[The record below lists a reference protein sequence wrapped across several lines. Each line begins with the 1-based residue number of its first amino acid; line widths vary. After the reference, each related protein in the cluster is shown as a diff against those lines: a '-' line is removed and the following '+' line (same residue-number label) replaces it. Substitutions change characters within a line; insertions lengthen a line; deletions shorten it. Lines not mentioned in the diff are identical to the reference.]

1 MLTNKL
7 LTIYYI
13 FEARKPPTSIY
24 HWQVVFIWEGV
35 RTIMSKTRRNGE
47 GSIRKRSEH
56 CWEVRVSGGIDF
68 LTGKPTRIS
77 RYASTEEEA
86 VQLLHQLSFQ
96 YGTDQVKISN
106 MTLGEWL
113 DLWLTVY
120 MRHSL
125 KQSTYNSYDSYAK
138 NHFKPALGTI
148 RLSDLTTRMLQQ
160 LYNYKLDYESLS
172 PKTIRNLNLYLHK
185 ALSQAK
191 TEGLILTN
199 PTEGINLPRSQK
211 PQIEIL
217 TRDEQARLVQ
227 ASYHHRYGV
236 FIRLVLMT
244 GLRLGEL
251 LGLQWSDIDFR
262 TNLLRVHRTLN
273 RLQKQDIPPDYIG
286 ARTEIVIQE
295 PKSENSVRSIPLLA
309 PIITDLLNWRKV
321 QETDKSTVKG
331 YVESGFIVTN
341 PMGGYIEP
349 RTFSE
354 YYHQILDLAKLRPFT
369 FHALRHTFASR
380 ALEQGMD
387 EKTLSTILGHY
398 SVAFTMDTYAHV
410 LTDHLNQAMSLM
422 EELCHIEQTT
432 PQSLIYPVI
441 VTPANSGYIF
451 QCLDFPEIQLDMP
464 SVEAGVAAVT
474 AALRDAIIAIQFPPA
489 PTNISAIPLLPGQF
503 LIQIAV

>member
-1 MLTNKL
+1 
-7 LTIYYI
+7 
-13 FEARKPPTSIY
+13 
-24 HWQVVFIWEGV
+24 
-35 RTIMSKTRRNGE
+35 MSKTRRNGE

-56 CWEVRVSGGIDF
+56 SWEVRVSGGIDF
-68 LTGKPTRIS
+68 ATGKPTRIS
-77 RYASTEEEA
+77 RYAPTEEEA
-86 VQLLHQLSFQ
+86 VRLLHQLSFQ

-106 MTLGEWL
+106 MTVGEWL
-113 DLWLTVY
+113 DLWLAVY

-138 NHFKPALGTI
+138 NHFKPALGNV

-160 LYNYKLDYESLS
+160 LYNYKLEHEGLS

-191 TEGLILTN
+191 AEGLILTN
-199 PTEGINLPRSQK
+199 PAEGINLPRSQK

-227 ASYHHRYGV
+227 ASYQHRYGV

-251 LGLQWSDIDFR
+251 LGLQWCDIDFR
-262 TNLLRVHRTLN
+262 TNLLRIQRTLN
-273 RLQKQDIPPDYIG
+273 RLQKQDIPEDHTGP
-286 ARTEIVIQE
+286 RTEIVIQE
-295 PKSENSVRSIPLLA
+295 PKSENSIRTIPLLT
-309 PIITDLLNWRKV
+309 PVITDLLNWRKV
-321 QETDKSTVKG
+321 QETDKAAIKG
-331 YVESGFIVTN
+331 YMESGFIVTN

-349 RTFSE
+349 RTFSD
-354 YYHQILDLAKLRPFT
+354 YYHQILELAGLRPFT

-410 LTDHLNQAMSLM
+410 LTDHLNQEMGLM
-422 EELCHIEQTT
+422 EELYLINMTT
-432 PQSLIYPVI
+432 PQNLIYPVI
-441 VTPANSGYIF
+441 VTATGCGYLF
-451 QCLDFPEIQLDMP
+451 QCPDFPEIQLDTP
-464 SVEAGVAAVT
+464 TVEAGAAAVT
-474 AALRDAIIAIQFPPA
+474 AALRDAVVAIQFPPPPSEPA
-489 PTNISAIPLLPGQF
+489 GITLTPGQF
-503 LIQIAV
+503 LLQVTV